1 MIIIRFL
8 RTVSYKRFKEFL
20 NSLDEEYDSWSLDL
34 QAFKDDKKFYDN
46 TIKVRASAIISIDTD
61 TDKIVGFCNVY
72 SDNQKLLKEV
82 VYDVS
87 FVLKREYHS
96 KGIGTKMLLTI
107 EDVLKLCA
115 AEYIT
120 AKHFE
125 DNIASHKAFLKAGYE
140 KWIYTKSFYLS
151 NGTKFVL
158 NPKVNKTMDWKIKNI
173 YEKK

>member
-8 RTVSYKRFKEFL
+8 STVSYKRFKEFL

-34 QAFKDDKKFYDN
+34 QAFKDDKELYNK
-46 TIKVRASAIISIDTD
+46 TIKVRVGAIISIDTD
-61 TDKIVGFCNVY
+61 TDKIVGFCNIY
-72 SDNQKLLKEV
+72 SHLGFLKDTL
-82 VYDVS
+82 YDVS
-87 FVLKREYHS
+87 FVVKKEYQNR
-96 KGIGTKMLLTI
+96 GIGTKMLLTI